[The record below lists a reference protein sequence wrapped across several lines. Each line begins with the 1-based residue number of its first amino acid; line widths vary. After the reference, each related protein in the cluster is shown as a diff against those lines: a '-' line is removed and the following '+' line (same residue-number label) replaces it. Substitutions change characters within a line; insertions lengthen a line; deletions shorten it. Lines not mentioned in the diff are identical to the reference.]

1 MPSADIF
8 RLLLTAPSADE
19 ANQFVSI
26 LRSANYTVDA
36 KLATQEHEL
45 QALLARDWDLILA
58 LESHTLLTPKLVRQ
72 NLLRAEC
79 QTPLIVVSELDNQPS
94 VIDGLRL
101 GAAAVV
107 ARDHDQQLLLE
118 VERSQQQALALRHLA
133 SAKSQLQ
140 QLQRQHHALLN
151 SWPSPLL
158 VVVEGIVRLCNGA
171 AARMLDS
178 EPSALLEL
186 PILDRLDARSRNALR
201 GRLLAADDPA
211 EPLDIEHLNFVT
223 ASGSVVTRRVTVA
236 SVWFGGERGLQITVE
251 ARLRR
256 DAGSSA
262 QRRPELSE
270 RPAQMIAAVE
280 RGLRQSVERGRCG
293 AIIKLQIVEYPQLL
307 ERLGSHATAQLIEQF
322 IKRIG
327 DSAADAAELIICGPG
342 SVTLTLV
349 DCEQDYALLRAN
361 ALWAVANGEQFG
373 AQPLTVQVGATLL
386 DGRSHTADEAIAL
399 CNEAL
404 LLSADRAAAA
414 ILPALEVPPS
424 TSDTRLEQLI
434 EQRQLT
440 IQYRPISALTGAAR
454 QLFSSELSASAN
466 GRDLAVLID
475 GIQAGSEKQRLD
487 HWLIISA
494 LAELQRAGDTAT
506 TLLLPLSA
514 ASVTDSRFIPWLKAQ
529 LRSHPLNRDRLTIV
543 LRESDIIRHIE
554 LMTAAAG
561 QLAELKISLAISHF
575 GVALNPLETLAVVHP
590 SLLILDRQIS
600 AALAGDNA
608 SDALALVEASNE
620 LNIPTVVEGID
631 SAQLLPLFWRAGVG
645 YISGAY
651 VGEPSASLGG

>member
-19 ANQFVSI
+19 ANHFVSI

-45 QALLARDWDLILA
+45 QGLLARDWDLILA

-79 QTPLIVVSELDNQPS
+79 PTPLIVVSELENQHS
-94 VIDGLRL
+94 VIEGLRL

-107 ARDHDQQLLLE
+107 ARDHDQHLLLE
-118 VERSQQQALALRHLA
+118 VEQSQQQALALRNLA
-133 SAKSQLQ
+133 STKSQLQ
-140 QLQRQHHALLN
+140 QLQRQHQALLN
-151 SWPSPLL
+151 SWPGPLL

-178 EPSALLEL
+178 EPGALLDL

-201 GRLLAADDPA
+201 GQLLAAGEPA
-211 EPLDIEHLNFVT
+211 EQLNIEHLNFVT
-223 ASGSVVTRRVTVA
+223 ASGKVVTRRVTVA
-236 SVWFGGERGLQITVE
+236 SVWFGDERGLQITVE

-293 AIIKLQIVEYPQLL
+293 AIIKLHIVEYPNLL
-307 ERLGSHATAQLIEQF
+307 ERLGSHAAAQIIEQF
-322 IKRIG
+322 MKRIG
-327 DSAADAAELIICGPG
+327 DSAADAAELVICGPG

-349 DCEQDYALLRAN
+349 DCDQDYALMRAN
-361 ALWAVANGEQFG
+361 TLWTATNSEPFG
-373 AQPLTVQVGATLL
+373 AQPLTVQVGAALL
-386 DGRSHTADEAIAL
+386 DGRSQTADEAIAL

-404 LLSADRAAAA
+404 QLSAGRTAAA
-414 ILPALEVPPS
+414 ILPAIEVPPS
-424 TSDTRLEQLI
+424 ESDTRLEQLI

-440 IQYRPISALTGAAR
+440 IHYRPISALTGAPR
-454 QLFSSELSASAN
+454 QLFSSELTTSPA
-466 GRDLAVLID
+466 GRDLAALIN
-475 GIQAGSEKQRLD
+475 GIQAGGEKQRLD

-494 LAELQRAGDTAT
+494 LAELQSSGGTTT

-529 LRSHPLNRDRLTIV
+529 LRNHPLSCDMLTIV
-543 LRESDIIRHIE
+543 LRESDVIRHIE
-554 LMTAAAG
+554 LMTAAAS
-561 QLAELKISLAISHF
+561 QLAELKIALAISHF
-575 GVALNPLETLAVVHP
+575 GVALNPLETLVVLHP

-600 AALAGDNA
+600 AALASENA
-608 SDALALVEASNE
+608 SDALALIEATIE

-631 SAQLLPLFWRAGVG
+631 SAQPLPLLWRAGVG

-651 VGEPSASLGG
+651 VGEPSASLSR